1 MRTHAVAYVCLAA
14 LFLLSVTHF
23 ARDAFD
29 RLDAVRHA
37 SEYVRGPFY
46 LGDANWGVEYVQPE
60 AEAEGMKAGDAVLA
74 VNGRPIDRARAG
86 DRLRVEVESGAT
98 GGASVKDLSIVLRPM
113 WDDLQFSTAPST
125 VYIYTVVN
133 MILMPIVCIALGFW
147 VAAVRIQDRAAW
159 FLLMLLLS
167 LAAFIGSGSYQSMF
181 GREDILQ
188 PLLTGFHVFFANI
201 ASFASS
207 PA

>member
-60 AEAEGMKAGDAVLA
+60 AEAEGMKVGDAVLA
-74 VNGRPIDRARAG
+74 VNGRPIDGFFVYYGALRNARVG
-86 DRLRVEVESGAT
+86 DRLRVRIQTPPAADNPVR
-98 GGASVKDLSIVLRPM
+98 DLSIELRAYGSDPG
-113 WDDLQFSTAPST
+113 AAGRAA
-125 VYIYTVVN
+125 YIDFALRVVA
-133 MILMPIVCIALGFW
+133 LPVVCIVLGFW
-147 VAAVRIQDRAAW
+147 VAAVRITDRSAW
-159 FLLMLLLS
+159 LLLV
-167 LAAFIGSGSYQSMF
+167 LLLLPPPRNIKVIGS
-181 GREDILQ
+181 
-188 PLLTGFHVFFANI
+188 PLSAGFEAVV
-201 ASFASS
+201 S
-207 PA
+207 